1 MMAGQGIISAVV
13 LTSQG
18 MVPAHTVTLQVVDWA
33 VIVGY
38 LLLSIAVGFTLSRR
52 AAKNTGEFF
61 LSGRKLPWWIAG
73 TSMVATTFA
82 ADTPLAVTEL
92 VAENGIAGNWLWW
105 NMLLGGMLA
114 AFFFARLWRRAEIVT
129 DCEFVAIRYSGK
141 AAAFLRGF
149 RAVYIGIFMNAI
161 VIAWVNL
168 AMVKI
173 LSVTLGPL
181 SVFGKGQV
189 SSLGFTFTPHL
200 LIVGGLMVFVALYSA
215 LAGLWGVSI
224 NDAVQFV
231 MAMTGCIVLAVFALR
246 SPEVGGMAGLKE
258 RLPEWV
264 FRFTPEIGA
273 ADSLTAETGGILRLS
288 VVAFATYLG
297 VQWWSSWYPGAEPG
311 GGGYIAQRM
320 MSAKNERHALFATL
334 WFNIAHYALRPWPW
348 IIVAL
353 CSLVMYPELTAE
365 HKGEGFVM
373 AAGDLLPAGLVGFVL
388 AAFLAA
394 YMSTISTQ
402 LNWGCSYIIN
412 DLYRP
417 FIKPGASERAYVF
430 VSRVTTFVLMVG
442 AFFVTAKLD
451 RISDAWKFILECSGG
466 IGLVLILRWF
476 WWRINAFSEIAAMV
490 APFMIYPVLKFY
502 FGVGFPN
509 SLLVIV
515 AWSTLVWLVVT
526 FITRPTDKS
535 TLATF
540 YRKVH
545 PASLLWRPVS
555 ENLPDVQGDKG
566 YLLLFADWVLGSVCV
581 LYCLF
586 GAGKLILGETKIGF
600 VFLSVAAI
608 AGVIVYRHLRKI
620 SWQEF
625 GGSQVQA
632 RQGAY

>member
-215 LAGLWGVSI
+215 LAGL
-224 NDAVQFV
+224 
-231 MAMTGCIVLAVFALR
+231 
-246 SPEVGGMAGLKE
+246 
-258 RLPEWV
+258 
-264 FRFTPEIGA
+264 
-273 ADSLTAETGGILRLS
+273 
-288 VVAFATYLG
+288 
-297 VQWWSSWYPGAEPG
+297 
-311 GGGYIAQRM
+311 
-320 MSAKNERHALFATL
+320 
-334 WFNIAHYALRPWPW
+334 
-348 IIVAL
+348 
-353 CSLVMYPELTAE
+353 
-365 HKGEGFVM
+365 
-373 AAGDLLPAGLVGFVL
+373 VGFVL

-526 FITRPTDKS
+526 FITKPTDKS